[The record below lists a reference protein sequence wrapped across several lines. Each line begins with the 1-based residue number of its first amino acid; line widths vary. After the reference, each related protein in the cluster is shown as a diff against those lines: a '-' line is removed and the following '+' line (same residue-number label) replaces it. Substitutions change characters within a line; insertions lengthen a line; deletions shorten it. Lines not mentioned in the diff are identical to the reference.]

1 MGNIVNHIDSGGGAS
16 NSQSFSEASNGYS
29 VGDVLQKI
37 SALTSKAQADVETNA
52 ESVLGIVETAGDP
65 NFSVVTEG
73 PATVTAHGLSLGKMV
88 YLSQVSLGKITTA
101 EPSTGVYKAIG
112 FVKDAN
118 TIHVRIGDTVV
129 IGEDS
134 NYAFQHFALTGD
146 GTSTNFDLPV
156 DIAGTSQVLVEVNG
170 KIQGPSNYTINGD
183 GNGNP
188 RRITFDEAPDLDVEI
203 NVHYLGIVKPVAE
216 ITPVSSTDYNS
227 GTPVALASTPQ
238 TTLDNLDSASN
249 FVFAHGLGVKPKEI
263 QVILR
268 CNTIDQ
274 NYAIGDEVSVNDVV
288 VNGTTNAPFVT
299 VASDTTNIELIFNRG
314 AVSPLITD
322 KISGTSSNF
331 NLERWGV
338 VVYANAE
345 MGGTNGVISAVNTPA
360 TEFESL
366 PISLSDTPGGQTLNL
381 VKADSSFTQTHGLGV
396 IPKSIDLVLKCNS
409 TELGFDVGD
418 EVDAKTLESNLGAG
432 TTSSQVP
439 SQLFTLWKSPTEIGV
454 SITFR
459 GASAYCNISRKDTGV
474 DTAIDLSKWNLVIRA
489 NSELGGYK
497 GDRGPAGTGKIA
509 QVKFD
514 EVVGSFTSTGNIP
527 NDATIPQNNEGDL
540 FAQVQ
545 ITPTNPDSTLIIEGI
560 VPTSNSTGGGNALFR
575 DNESDAFFSNI
586 TSGGGNTF
594 KKLILAN
601 GTSTRTYTWRVGAVS
616 GSKDYNDDGGTG
628 THGGIITS
636 TLTVTEIL
644 P

>member
-322 KISGTSSNF
+322 KVSGTSSNF

-360 TEFESL
+360 TEFESAPVVL
-366 PISLSDTPGGQTLNL
+366 GTAATTW
-381 VKADSSFTQTHGLGV
+381 KTQDNFIFPHGLSQK
-396 IPKSIDLVLKCNS
+396 PKSVRVVLINNDPEHGYS
-409 TELGFDVGD
+409 VGD
-418 EVDAKTLESNLGAG
+418 ELGLWGFEAASLN
-432 TTSSQVP
+432 TPAMVVADSTNI
-439 SQLFTLWKSPTEIGV
+439 QLLPDPALPTIQ
-454 SITFR
+454 IT
-459 GASAYCNISRKDTGV
+459 RKDSPY
-474 DTAIDLSKWNLVIRA
+474 DNQTADLTKWAVKVYA

-575 DNESDAFFSNI
+575 DNESDAFFSNV

-616 GSKDYNDDGGTG
+616 GSKDYNDNGGTG